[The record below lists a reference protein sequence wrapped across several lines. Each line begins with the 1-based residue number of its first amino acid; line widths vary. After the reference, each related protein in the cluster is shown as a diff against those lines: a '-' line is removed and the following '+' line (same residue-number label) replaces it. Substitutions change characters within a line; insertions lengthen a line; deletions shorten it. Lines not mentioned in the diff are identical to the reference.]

1 MLFDVFSPI
10 NIEEIKKTKYKHTNI
25 LPDIYIVVK
34 LFSQYGNV

>member
-1 MLFDVFSPI
+1 MFFDVFSLI
-10 NIEEIKKTKYKHTNI
+10 NIEETKKKKYKHTNH